1 MSRQAVRGLPESLR
15 REGDEQAAV
24 VIRRAARVA
33 KVVFTAVSRVLR
45 LSRRVTHTCGALS
58 REDCR
63 KCKRVTLHKRA
74 KCVHCGTE
82 AKHERTT
89 PESWRNKDFS
99 TLRGAAAVARHE
111 AKRRRKLGGG
121 EERLSAP
128 KDV

>member
-15 REGDEQAAV
+15 GERDDQAAV
-24 VIRRAARVA
+24 VIRRAARAA

-74 KCVHCGTE
+74 RCVHCGTE
-82 AKHERTT
+82 AKHERI
-89 PESWRNKDFS
+89 PERWRNKDFS

-121 EERLSAP
+121 E
-128 KDV
+128 

>member
-1 MSRQAVRGLPESLR
+1 MDRQAVRGLPESLR
-15 REGDEQAAV
+15 GEGDDQAAV

-74 KCVHCGTE
+74 RCVHCGTE
-82 AKHERTT
+82 AKHERI
-89 PESWRNKDFS
+89 PERWRDKDFS
-99 TLRGAAAVARHE
+99 TQTGTHESTRRPRSTRAA
-111 AKRRRKLGGG
+111 K
-121 EERLSAP
+121 
-128 KDV
+128 